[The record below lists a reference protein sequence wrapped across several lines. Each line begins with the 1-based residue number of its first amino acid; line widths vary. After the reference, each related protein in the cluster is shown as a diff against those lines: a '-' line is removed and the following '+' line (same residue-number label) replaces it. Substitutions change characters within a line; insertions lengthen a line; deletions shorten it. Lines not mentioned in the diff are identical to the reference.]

1 MAKLKTKYLELPD
14 IRIAYCEYGQGPNII
29 LLHGNSGN
37 KGDFKKYQTEY
48 FKTFHT
54 YALDSRGHGESLS
67 SDKEY
72 SIEQYSNDVIR
83 FCNTL
88 GIEKAFVIGYS
99 DGGNISLFLGLKAP
113 ALFERIIPIS
123 PNYLVSGTTDKA
135 LKMFK
140 NIYKVFAFLGK
151 LGINTKKWMMRFD
164 LMLNDIGLSVEE
176 LNMIKTDMRILYA
189 EDDMIKEDH
198 IIDIHRNIPRSS
210 IYKVN
215 KCSHLTIINNEEA
228 IKDMKRYF
236 EVK

>member
-1 MAKLKTKYLELPD
+1 
-14 IRIAYCEYGQGPNII
+14 
-29 LLHGNSGN
+29 
-37 KGDFKKYQTEY
+37 
-48 FKTFHT
+48 
-54 YALDSRGHGESLS
+54 
-67 SDKEY
+67 
-72 SIEQYSNDVIR
+72 
-83 FCNTL
+83 
-88 GIEKAFVIGYS
+88 
-99 DGGNISLFLGLKAP
+99 
-113 ALFERIIPIS
+113 
-123 PNYLVSGTTDKA
+123 VSGTTDKA
-135 LKMFK
+135 LRMFK